1 MEDSMNAII
10 TNDCTPS
17 LFEKRGDKRTTLY
30 MIVSGH
36 TDDKGEAILI
46 SRNDVATLMSNLSA
60 VADMVDAA
68 SISEA
73 LEARAIPER
82 VLEKLLKQASS
93 GLDMRVQLKG
103 SGETPKDKMS
113 TFLLEAQGVWEEM
126 NSVESSA
133 NPVTGLAQFI
143 AGSFTLDQMN
153 DSSFKANFTA
163 KLDEVLA
170 EAGVLVRTKAK
181 ENGIDGKGFVI
192 YRKPRRK

>member
-10 TNDCTPS
+10 ATECTPS

-36 TDDKGEAILI
+36 TDDKGEPIFI
-46 SRNDVATLMSNLSA
+46 SRKDVATLMSNLSTA
-60 VADMVDAA
+60 ADMVDAS

-73 LEARAIPER
+73 LEARAVPER

-103 SGETPKDKMS
+103 SGDTPKDKMS
-113 TFLLEAQGVWEEM
+113 TFLLSAQEIWEEM

-133 NPVTGLAQFI
+133 NPVTGLVCTFVHTPRLN
-143 AGSFTLDQMN
+143 G
-153 DSSFKANFTA
+153 
-163 KLDEVLA
+163 DE
-170 EAGVLVRTKAK
+170 
-181 ENGIDGKGFVI
+181 
-192 YRKPRRK
+192 

>member
-36 TDDKGEAILI
+36 TDDKGEAITI
-46 SRNDVATLMSNLSA
+46 SRNDVSTLMSNLGTA
-60 VADMVDAA
+60 ADMVDAS

-73 LEARAIPER
+73 LETRSIPER

-103 SGETPKDKMS
+103 TGDTPKDKMS
-113 TFLLEAQGVWEEM
+113 NFLLEAQEVWEEM

-153 DSSFKANFTA
+153 DAGFKASFTA

-170 EAGVLVRTKAK
+170 EAGTIVRTKAK
-181 ENGIDGKGFVI
+181 ENGVDGKGFVI
-192 YRKPRRK
+192 YRKPRKK